1 VVTNIDLELVGGYRD
16 QHRYE
21 ANFKKNMVEPVINE
35 NDYSHTL
42 ENIKE
47 YLASQY
53 GGTGATLD
61 YVSKLKLW
69 SNLKLMILRSTTT
82 RWIKR

>member
-1 VVTNIDLELVGGYRD
+1 MVTNIDLTLVRSYRGH
-16 QHRYE
+16 QRHE
-21 ANFKKNMVEPVINE
+21 ESFKMTTVEPVIN
-35 NDYSHTL
+35 DKDVPRTL

-61 YVSKLKLW
+61 YVTQDEASPMNMKW
-69 SNLKLMILRSTTT
+69 
-82 RWIKR
+82 WIKR